1 MFRLNFLSLIFIFS
15 ICVQSSEHRID
26 NIQINSDSIE
36 IKRNINQVIFTKN
49 VNINT
54 GTLIIDADNA
64 IYDNLKKTIS
74 VNGNPSIIDS
84 THKNIKFNSQAKK
97 IIFFVDTK
105 IHLIGSANLSYDNM
119 NISSNMIIFNPQ
131 NGNMS
136 SNE

>member
-15 ICVQSSEHRID
+15 ICVQSSEHSID
-26 NIQINSDSIE
+26 NILINSDSIE

-49 VNINT
+49 VNIDT
-54 GTLIIDADNA
+54 GTLIINADNA
-64 IYDNLKKTIS
+64 VYDNLKRPIS
-74 VNGNPSIIDS
+74 VNGSPSIIDS
-84 THKNIKFNSQAKK
+84 TLKDIKFSGQAKE
-97 IIFFVDTK
+97 IIFFDDTK
-105 IHLIGSANLSYDNM
+105 IHLIGSANMSYDNM

>member
-15 ICVQSSEHRID
+15 ICVQSSEHSID
-26 NIQINSDSIE
+26 NILINSDSIE

-49 VNINT
+49 VKIDT
-54 GTLIIDADNA
+54 GTLIINADNA
-64 IYDNLKKTIS
+64 VYDNSKRTIS
-74 VNGNPSIIDS
+74 VNGSPSIIDS
-84 THKNIKFNSQAKK
+84 TLKDIKFSGQAKE
-97 IIFFVDTK
+97 IIFFDDTK
-105 IHLIGSANLSYDNM
+105 IHLIGSANMSYDNM

>member
-15 ICVQSSEHRID
+15 ICVQSSEHSID
-26 NIQINSDSIE
+26 NILINSDSIE

-49 VNINT
+49 VNIDT
-54 GTLIIDADNA
+54 GTLIINADNA
-64 IYDNLKKTIS
+64 VYDNLKRTIS
-74 VNGNPSIIDS
+74 VNGSPSIIDS
-84 THKNIKFNSQAKK
+84 TLKDIKFSGQAKE
-97 IIFFVDTK
+97 IIFFDDTK
-105 IHLIGSANLSYDNM
+105 IHLIGSANMSYDNM

>member
-54 GTLIIDADNA
+54 GTLMIDADNA

-74 VNGNPSIIDS
+74 VNGSPSIIDS
-84 THKNIKFNSQAKK
+84 THKNIKFNGQAKK
-97 IIFFVDTK
+97 IIFFDDTK

-119 NISSNMIIFNPQ
+119 NISSNMIIFDPQ

>member
-49 VNINT
+49 VNIDT
-54 GTLIIDADNA
+54 GNLIINADNA
-64 IYDNLKKTIS
+64 VYDKLKKTIS
-74 VNGNPSIIDS
+74 VNGSPSIIDS
-84 THKNIKFNSQAKK
+84 THKDIKFNGQAKE
-97 IIFFVDTK
+97 IIFFDDTK
-105 IHLIGSANLSYDNM
+105 IHLIGNANMSYDNM

>member
-15 ICVQSSEHRID
+15 ICVQSSEHSID
-26 NIQINSDSIE
+26 NILINSDSIE

-49 VNINT
+49 VNIDT
-54 GTLIIDADNA
+54 GTLIINADNA
-64 IYDNLKKTIS
+64 VYDNLKRTIS
-74 VNGNPSIIDS
+74 VNGSPSIIDS
-84 THKNIKFNSQAKK
+84 TLKDIKFSGQAKE
-97 IIFFVDTK
+97 IVFFDDTK
-105 IHLIGSANLSYDNM
+105 IHLIGSANMSYDNM

>member
-15 ICVQSSEHRID
+15 ICVQSSEHSID
-26 NIQINSDSIE
+26 NILINSDSIE

-49 VNINT
+49 VNIDT
-54 GTLIIDADNA
+54 GTLIINADNA
-64 IYDNLKKTIS
+64 VYDNLKRTIS
-74 VNGNPSIIDS
+74 VNGSPSIIDS
-84 THKNIKFNSQAKK
+84 TLKDIKFNGQAKE
-97 IIFFVDTK
+97 IIFFDDTK
-105 IHLIGSANLSYDNM
+105 IHLIGSANMSYDNM

>member
-15 ICVQSSEHRID
+15 ICVQSSEHSID
-26 NIQINSDSIE
+26 NILINSDSIE

-49 VNINT
+49 VNIDT
-54 GTLIIDADNA
+54 GTLIINADNA
-64 IYDNLKKTIS
+64 VYDNLKRTIS
-74 VNGNPSIIDS
+74 VNGSPSIIDS
-84 THKNIKFNSQAKK
+84 TLKDIKFSGQAKE
-97 IIFFVDTK
+97 IIFFDNTK
-105 IHLIGSANLSYDNM
+105 IHLIGSANMSYDNM

>member
-15 ICVQSSEHRID
+15 ICVQGSEHSID
-26 NIQINSDSIE
+26 NILINSDSIE

-49 VNINT
+49 VNIDT
-54 GTLIIDADNA
+54 GTLIINADNA
-64 IYDNLKKTIS
+64 VYDNLKRTIS
-74 VNGNPSIIDS
+74 VNGSPSIIDS
-84 THKNIKFNSQAKK
+84 TLKDIKFSGQAKE
-97 IIFFVDTK
+97 IIFFDDTK
-105 IHLIGSANLSYDNM
+105 IHLIGSANMSYDNM

>member
-15 ICVQSSEHRID
+15 ICVQSSEHSID
-26 NIQINSDSIE
+26 NILINSDSIE
-36 IKRNINQVIFTKN
+36 IKRSINQVIFTKN

-54 GTLIIDADNA
+54 GTLIINADNA
-64 IYDNLKKTIS
+64 VYDNLKRTIS
-74 VNGNPSIIDS
+74 VNGSPSIIDS
-84 THKNIKFNSQAKK
+84 TLKDIKFRGQAKE
-97 IIFFVDTK
+97 IIFFDDTK
-105 IHLIGSANLSYDNM
+105 IHLIGSANMSYDNM

>member
-15 ICVQSSEHRID
+15 ICVQSSEHNID
-26 NIQINSDSIE
+26 NILINSDSIE

-49 VNINT
+49 VNIDT
-54 GTLIIDADNA
+54 GTLIINADNA
-64 IYDNLKKTIS
+64 VYDNLKRTIS
-74 VNGNPSIIDS
+74 VNGSPSIIDS
-84 THKNIKFNSQAKK
+84 TLKDIKFSGQAKE
-97 IIFFVDTK
+97 IIFFDDTK
-105 IHLIGSANLSYDNM
+105 IHLIGSANMSYDNM